1 MNPITVATVGI
12 GIMAGMS
19 FLASSVGTSIAGM
32 AAVGAMKKNKGA
44 FGNYM
49 VLAALPGSQG
59 LYGLVG
65 YILLQ
70 EYMMPEVTMFQS
82 WMIFALGLIV
92 GVTGFFSSVM
102 QAKVCANGIA
112 AIGNG
117 HNVLGNTLILAA
129 FPELY
134 AILGVAMVFMFKGLM
149 GVPGVA

>member
-1 MNPITVATVGI
+1 MTAITVATLGI
-12 GIMAGMS
+12 ALMAGLS
-19 FLASSVGTSIAGM
+19 FAASAIGTSITGM
-32 AAVGAMKKNKGA
+32 ASVGAMKKNKGA

-49 VLAALPGSQG
+49 VLSALPGSQG

-70 EYMMPEVTMFQS
+70 DFLIPEVTMFQA
-82 WMIFALGLIV
+82 WMIFALGIILGLASLV
-92 GVTGFFSSVM
+92 SSYM

-134 AILGVAMVFMFKGLM
+134 SILAVALVFMFKGLM

>member
-1 MNPITVATVGI
+1 MNPITVATLGI
-12 GIMAGMS
+12 GIMAGMA
-19 FLASSVGTSIAGM
+19 FLASSVGTAIAGM

-49 VLAALPGSQG
+49 VLSALPGSQG
-59 LYGLVG
+59 LYGLVS

-70 EYMMPEVTMFQS
+70 EYLMPQVTMFQA